1 MRMNDADASIS
12 HAQSSGSPSFSEVL
26 VRVAGAGDAAVLH
39 DVAAATFALACPPGT
54 TQQGIDDFIATTLS
68 EARFDE
74 YLADGSRVLV
84 LAEIDGV
91 AVGYTMVIVGEPT
104 DADVLASI
112 TTRPTAEL
120 SKLYVLA
127 GHHGAG
133 IAPKLVDASVAVAVE
148 RGARAMWLGVNQLN
162 ARANRF
168 YEKSGFSLV
177 GTKRFLVGGKYEDD
191 FVRERLLDESTQQ

>member
-1 MRMNDADASIS
+1 MNDADASIS
-12 HAQSSGSPSFSEVL
+12 QAGSAESPSFSAVG

-39 DVAAATFALACPPGT
+39 EVAAATFALSCPPGT
-54 TQQGIDDFIATTLS
+54 TQQAIDDFIATTLS
-68 EARFDE
+68 ESRFDE
-74 YLADGSRVLV
+74 YLADGSRVLL
-84 LAEIDGV
+84 LAEVDGV

-104 DADVLASI
+104 DADVLVSI

-127 GHHGAG
+127 GHHGAC
-133 IAPKLVDASVAVAVE
+133 IAPKLVEASVGVAIE
-148 RGARAMWLGVNQLN
+148 HGARAMWLGVNQQN

-168 YEKSGFSLV
+168 YEKNGFVLV

-191 FVRERLLDESTQQ
+191 FVRERPLDEPTSQ